1 MADIRIDQNTAERLI
16 ARILRDNKLSAAD
29 SNRLAAEICTGLRA
43 AMPSPTRPGLQ
54 GWRMIPEHIPHDDD
68 RERFLQDIRY
78 QGFAAEMHNAL
89 VLWKIVYQYGRPVPD
104 DVVV

>member
-1 MADIRIDQNTAERLI
+1 
-16 ARILRDNKLSAAD
+16 
-29 SNRLAAEICTGLRA
+29 
-43 AMPSPTRPGLQ
+43 
-54 GWRMIPEHIPHDDD
+54 MIPEHIPHDDD